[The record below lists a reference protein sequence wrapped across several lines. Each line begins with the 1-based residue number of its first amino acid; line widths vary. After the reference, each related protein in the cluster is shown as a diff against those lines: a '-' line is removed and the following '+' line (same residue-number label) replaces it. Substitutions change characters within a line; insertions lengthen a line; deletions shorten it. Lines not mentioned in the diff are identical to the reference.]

1 MNKKKF
7 TYKKSGVN
15 INAAD
20 SFINFI
26 SNISSKKKGKK
37 KYSNI
42 GGFGSI
48 TNIPY
53 GIDQPKIVACTDGVG
68 TKVEIA
74 NTLNKYDTIGID
86 LVAMSV
92 NDLVVQ
98 GAKPLIF
105 LDYISINKINP
116 RKLKSIVKGIIAGC
130 KISNC
135 ELVGGETAEM
145 PGTYSKGKFDIAG
158 FAVGIVDKNKILD
171 KSKIKANDLIVQ
183 GARPLLFLDY
193 ISTNKINLKKLKSII
208 KGILKGCRLSGCELV
223 GGETAE
229 MPGTYEK
236 NKFDIAGFAVG
247 VVNKK
252 KILRKNQIN
261 NNDLILAIPSSG
273 LHSNGFSLVRYLINE
288 KKINIK
294 KNKYLSSELLKPT
307 KIYVNEVLKL
317 INKNLIN
324 GCANITGGGLS
335 DNIKRVIPD
344 KLVADIDLNKIKTLS
359 IFKWLRKQGISE
371 KEMLK
376 TFNCGVGFCLIIK
389 NKNLKKVSK
398 FFSRNF
404 KPYVIGKISKGNNK
418 VKLNG
423 SINWS

>member
-15 INAAD
+15 IKAAD
-20 SFINFI
+20 NFI
-26 SNISSKKKGKK
+26 KFISSVSSKKKGKK
-37 KYSNI
+37 KFSNI

-48 TNIPY
+48 TNIPN

-68 TKVEIA
+68 TKIEIA

-92 NDLVVQ
+92 NDL
-98 GAKPLIF
+98 
-105 LDYISINKINP
+105 
-116 RKLKSIVKGIIAGC
+116 
-130 KISNC
+130 
-135 ELVGGETAEM
+135 
-145 PGTYSKGKFDIAG
+145 
-158 FAVGIVDKNKILD
+158 
-171 KSKIKANDLIVQ
+171 IVQ

-193 ISTNKINLKKLKSII
+193 ISINKINLKKLKSII
-208 KGILKGCRLSGCELV
+208 KGILIGCRLSGCELV

-247 VVNKK
+247 VVDKK
-252 KILRKNQIN
+252 KILTKNQIN
-261 NNDLILAIPSSG
+261 HNDLILAIPSSG

-344 KLVADIDLNKIKTLS
+344 KLVADIDLSKIKTLS
-359 IFKWLRKQGISE
+359 IFKWLKKQGISE

-389 NKNLKKVSK
+389 NKNLKKVSN